1 MRHGRHISVLEP
13 REGGR
18 RPREGETEGR
28 RRSRPMSLT
37 QERKDNVI
45 RRVGATTGEPDGPA
59 VRPGTAMIDMTTGLY
74 STIGILA
81 ALQERETS

>member
-45 RRVGATTGEPDGPA
+45 RRVGATTGEPDVKWQHSLPLD
-59 VRPGTAMIDMTTGLY
+59 V
-74 STIGILA
+74 
-81 ALQERETS
+81 TSGFNSESPP

>member
-37 QERKDNVI
+37 QERKDKVI
-45 RRVGATTGEPDGPA
+45 RRVGATTGEPEVKWQHALFTPRCH
-59 VRPGTAMIDMTTGLY
+59 VRFRLRVAP
-74 STIGILA
+74 
-81 ALQERETS
+81 